1 MHPQIEPNHKIL
13 LHQTLSIEESVE
25 IDHRVPDVILVV
37 WISGL
42 RLGVFLLC
50 DCKIK
55 SKRMNAVR

>member
-1 MHPQIEPNHKIL
+1 MHPQIEPNHQIL
-13 LHQTLSIEESVE
+13 LHQALSIEESVE

-50 DCKIK
+50 DC
-55 SKRMNAVR
+55 